1 MQNEIVLWIKKL
13 VVTVVMAGIAYGM
26 YLTQDTI
33 IMLLSAGFLTLLI
46 IPLVEKWQRYRIPE
60 WITVIVV
67 YMILVLMATV
77 VMVSIVPIV
86 INYLMNIISQVT
98 YWSQT
103 AIETF
108 SRYGIQGFNLPD
120 YIERLILYLF
130 SEENIKD
137 TLDLIKQNAGSIQS
151 FLTSQ
156 LSSITSGGLSIVSSI
171 GSAFT
176 NIFMIGIATFFM
188 VLERKSIG
196 QLFLD
201 ITPDH
206 AEDYIKYMFTK
217 IQEVCISWIKASM
230 ILSLSIFTLT
240 YIGLL
245 LVEIIFGIKTESA
258 FTLALISGIMEF
270 VPYIGPILSVIP
282 ALIIALGISF
292 EAAIVILILYLII
305 QQTENNFL
313 VPYIMSKNLDISPL
327 FVFVIML
334 FGATLGGIIGI
345 IVAVPV
351 AGILKALYVDLI
363 DRKKKRGRYSP
374 IDASCEVDYD
384 EIHISERL
392 KNSQKIVDKTK
403 KYFEKAKKIFKK

>member
-1 MQNEIVLWIKKL
+1 MQKEIILWIKKL
-13 VVTVVMAGIAYGM
+13 VVTAIMAGIAYGM

-46 IPLVEKWQRYRIPE
+46 IPLVEKWKKYHIPE
-60 WITVIVV
+60 WLTVIVV
-67 YMILVLMATV
+67 YLTLVTMATI
-77 VMVSIVPIV
+77 VMVSIIPIV
-86 INYLMNIISQVT
+86 INYFMNIVT
-98 YWSQT
+98 QITHWSQT
-103 AIETF
+103 AQDTF
-108 SRYGIQGFNLPD
+108 LRYGIQGFNLPD
-120 YIERLILYLF
+120 YLERLILYLF
-130 SEENIKD
+130 SEENINS
-137 TLDLIKQNAGSIQS
+137 TLDIIKQNAGSIQS

-188 VLERKSIG
+188 VLERRSIG

-217 IQEVCISWIKASM
+217 IQEVCISWIKASI
-230 ILSLSIFTLT
+230 ILSVSIFALT

-245 LVEIIFGIKTESA
+245 LVELIFGIKTESA

-282 ALIIALGISF
+282 ALIIVLGISF
-292 EAAIVILILYLII
+292 EAAMVILILYLII

-327 FVFVIML
+327 FVFVIMI

-374 IDASCEVDYD
+374 VGASCQVNYD
-384 EIHISERL
+384 EIHVSERL
-392 KNSQKIVDKTK
+392 KHSQEIANKTK